1 MELTAEL
8 EQGLVKA
15 GGAARGPLHLGS
27 VQLRNGASW
36 GNLKRYELVAEESPM
51 PVAQTCG
58 GRALSYELRG
68 SGELLVCHP
77 GGPGFSAAYLEDLG
91 GLDRWRTLVLLNP
104 RGTGGSDPARSPGE
118 YALADYVEDVEQL
131 RRHLGAERIDLL
143 GHSHGSLGSVLYA
156 ASRPGHVGRLVLAGT
171 AARFD
176 EQQLT
181 AVHEAML
188 ERASEPWFED
198 ARAAME
204 DETAGRFDDD
214 AELGRLVAREMPFY
228 FARYGDRERA
238 FVARMLEEPVHAAAL
253 RQFNVH
259 EFQTLDLRPA
269 LADVTAQTLVV
280 AGQEDFITGP
290 AACREVADGI
300 RSARLEVIDGVGH
313 LHWVEAPEA
322 FSASV
327 ADFLASGPGGHNGPR

>member
-1 MELTAEL
+1 
-8 EQGLVKA
+8 
-15 GGAARGPLHLGS
+15 
-27 VQLRNGASW
+27 
-36 GNLKRYELVAEESPM
+36 M

-77 GGPGFSAAYLEDLG
+77 GGPGFSAAYLENLG

-143 GHSHGSLGSVLYA
+143 GHSHGSLVSVLYA
-156 ASRPGHVGRLVLAGT
+156 ASRPSHVGRLVLAGT
-171 AARFD
+171 ATRFD

-181 AVHEAML
+181 AVHETML

-204 DETAGRFDDD
+204 DETAGRFADD

-253 RQFNVH
+253 RQFNAH

-280 AGQEDFITGP
+280 AGQKDFITGP

-300 RSARLEVIDGVGH
+300 RSARLEVIEGVGH

-327 ADFLASGPGGHNGPR
+327 ADFLASGPGGHNGSR